1 MKNLNEPRKPGQ
13 PEGEVM
19 SKNVNEPRKPVYPE
33 GEVISMQ
40 ERRGGIPQAEQSL
53 MPKRQTE
60 DMRERWKSIQA
71 SFVDEPRKAV
81 QEADQLVKSA
91 IQQLEEVFREQG
103 SQMEHMWS
111 GGKDVSTEDLRVSFQ
126 RYRTFFD
133 RLLSL

>member
-13 PEGEVM
+13 PVQ
-19 SKNVNEPRKPVYPE
+19 PE

-40 ERRGGIPQAEQSL
+40 ERRSAMSLAEQSL

-60 DMRERWKSIQA
+60 DMRERWKTIQA

-103 SQMEHMWS
+103 SQMEKLWS

>member
-1 MKNLNEPRKPGQ
+1 MKFLEVRMKNLNEPRKPAQ
-13 PEGEVM
+13 PVQ
-19 SKNVNEPRKPVYPE
+19 PE

-40 ERRGGIPQAEQSL
+40 ERRSAMPPAEQSL
-53 MPKRQTE
+53 MPKRETE
-60 DMRERWKSIQA
+60 DMRERWKTIQA

-91 IQQLEEVFREQG
+91 IQQLEEVFREQR
-103 SQMEHMWS
+103 SQMEQLWS

-126 RYRTFFD
+126 RYRTFFN

>member
-1 MKNLNEPRKPGQ
+1 MKNLNEPRKPAQ
-13 PEGEVM
+13 PVQ
-19 SKNVNEPRKPVYPE
+19 PE

-40 ERRGGIPQAEQSL
+40 ERRSAMPPTEQSL
-53 MPKRQTE
+53 MPKRETE
-60 DMRERWKSIQA
+60 DMRERWKTIQA

-91 IQQLEEVFREQG
+91 IQQLEEVFREQR
-103 SQMEHMWS
+103 SQMEQLWS

-126 RYRTFFD
+126 RYRTFFN

>member
-1 MKNLNEPRKPGQ
+1 MKFLEVRTKNLNEPRKPAQ
-13 PEGEVM
+13 
-19 SKNVNEPRKPVYPE
+19 PE

-40 ERRGGIPQAEQSL
+40 ERRSAMPPTEQSL
-53 MPKRQTE
+53 MPKPQTE
-60 DMRERWKSIQA
+60 DMRERWKTIQA

-111 GGKDVSTEDLRVSFQ
+111 GGKDVATGDLRVSFQ

-133 RLLSL
+133 LCCRFDLVAHSAE

>member
-13 PEGEVM
+13 LEGEVF
-19 SKNVNEPRKPVYPE
+19 SKNMNEPRKPVNPE

-40 ERRGGIPQAEQSL
+40 ERRSAMPPEQSL
-53 MPKRQTE
+53 MPKRQTD
-60 DMRERWKSIQA
+60 DMRERWKTIQA

-91 IQQLEEVFREQG
+91 IQQLEEVFREQR

>member
-1 MKNLNEPRKPGQ
+1 MKNLNEPRKPVQ
-13 PEGEVM
+13 PVQ
-19 SKNVNEPRKPVYPE
+19 PE

-40 ERRGGIPQAEQSL
+40 ERRSGMAPAEHAL

-60 DMRERWKSIQA
+60 DMRERWKTIQA

-91 IQQLEEVFREQG
+91 IQQLEEVFREQRT
-103 SQMEHMWS
+103 QMEQMWS
-111 GGKDVSTEDLRVSFQ
+111 GGNDVSTEDLRMSFQ

>member
-1 MKNLNEPRKPGQ
+1 MKNLNE
-13 PEGEVM
+13 
-19 SKNVNEPRKPVYPE
+19 SRKPVQPVQSE

-40 ERRGGIPQAEQSL
+40 ERRSAMPPAEQSL
-53 MPKRQTE
+53 MPKRETE
-60 DMRERWKSIQA
+60 DMRERWKTIQA

-91 IQQLEEVFREQG
+91 IQQLEEVFREQR
-103 SQMEHMWS
+103 SQMEQLWS

-126 RYRTFFD
+126 RYRTFFN

>member
-1 MKNLNEPRKPGQ
+1 MKNLNEPRKPAQ
-13 PEGEVM
+13 
-19 SKNVNEPRKPVYPE
+19 PE

-40 ERRGGIPQAEQSL
+40 ERRTAMPPAEQSL

-60 DMRERWKSIQA
+60 DMRERWKTIQA

-103 SQMEHMWS
+103 SQMEQLWS

>member
-1 MKNLNEPRKPGQ
+1 MKNLNEPRKPGELQ
-13 PEGEVM
+13 GEVM
-19 SKNVNEPRKPVYPE
+19 SKNVDEPRKPVHPE

-40 ERRGGIPQAEQSL
+40 ERRSAMPQAEQSL

-60 DMRERWKSIQA
+60 DMRERWKTIQA

-103 SQMEHMWS
+103 SQMEHTWS

-126 RYRTFFD
+126 RYRMFFD

>member
-1 MKNLNEPRKPGQ
+1 MKNLNEPRKPAQ
-13 PEGEVM
+13 PVQ
-19 SKNVNEPRKPVYPE
+19 PE

-40 ERRGGIPQAEQSL
+40 ERRSAMPPPEQSL
-53 MPKRQTE
+53 MPKRETE
-60 DMRERWKSIQA
+60 DMRERWKTIQA

-91 IQQLEEVFREQG
+91 IQQLEEVFREQR
-103 SQMEHMWS
+103 SQMEQLWS

-126 RYRTFFD
+126 RYRTFFN